1 VSESSDLRQFI
12 HEITLRMER
21 NLMAQ
26 IEVSERRAQEWNA
39 HFERIHREHEDMRD
53 EDRAQRQAL
62 LRILD
67 RLDGGGGPEP
77 AT

>member
-1 VSESSDLRQFI
+1 MSESSDLRQFI

-21 NLMAQ
+21 SLMAQ
-26 IEVSERRAQEWNA
+26 IEESRKQAQEWNA
-39 HFERIHREHEDMRD
+39 HFERIHREHDDMRD
-53 EDRAQRQAL
+53 EDRAQREAL

-67 RLDGGGGPEP
+67 RLDGNGGPQP